1 VHYDGP
7 LGCLFQLRFHP
18 LGSQE
23 FVADE
28 NIQSTAAEPTMLLIA
43 PYVDGEYRV
52 EVRLSRDVAW
62 QDFGTFTA
70 VTIP

>member
-1 VHYDGP
+1 
-7 LGCLFQLRFHP
+7 
-18 LGSQE
+18 
-23 FVADE
+23 
-28 NIQSTAAEPTMLLIA
+28 MLLIA